1 MFIEF
6 TVGNYRSFFAPMTL
20 SLEATT
26 LQSAEKTLDEQNVF
40 QSGDLRLLRSAA
52 IYGANASGKSNL
64 IRAMAFMRKFVLQS
78 AKESQAGE
86 PTGIERFRLNTA
98 ARQEPALFQIIFIM
112 EGRQYR
118 YGFEI
123 DEQRVRSE
131 WLYHKTQRETRLF
144 LREGQQF
151 ELSGPFVKEG
161 KGIETRT
168 RDNALFL
175 SVVAQFNGPIAANI
189 LKWFRTGFN
198 VISGLEDVGYLH
210 FTLQRFETDETF
222 RQRVLDFIRLA
233 DVGITDVTL
242 ETRLLA
248 EMPMPD
254 EIREFIQ
261 RLAKTEKSNENG
273 PFIKQIVTQHPVF
286 DAEHHLVGQEAF
298 SMEEQESA
306 GTQKIFNL
314 SGPLWDTLEQGKVLI
329 IDEIEARLHPL
340 LTLELMRLFN
350 SPQTNPNNAQL
361 IFATHD
367 TGLLGS
373 SLLRRDQIWF
383 TEKDSY
389 GATNL
394 YSLAELQVR
403 NDAAFDK
410 QYIAGHYGA
419 IPCIGG
425 LRSLF
430 EGLAPAA
437 EAETQR
443 VAE

>member
-98 ARQEPALFQIIFIM
+98 ARQEPALFQIIFI
-112 EGRQYR
+112 
-118 YGFEI
+118 
-123 DEQRVRSE
+123 
-131 WLYHKTQRETRLF
+131 
-144 LREGQQF
+144 
-151 ELSGPFVKEG
+151 
-161 KGIETRT
+161 
-168 RDNALFL
+168 
-175 SVVAQFNGPIAANI
+175 
-189 LKWFRTGFN
+189 
-198 VISGLEDVGYLH
+198 
-210 FTLQRFETDETF
+210 
-222 RQRVLDFIRLA
+222 
-233 DVGITDVTL
+233 
-242 ETRLLA
+242 
-248 EMPMPD
+248 
-254 EIREFIQ
+254 
-261 RLAKTEKSNENG
+261 
-273 PFIKQIVTQHPVF
+273 
-286 DAEHHLVGQEAF
+286 
-298 SMEEQESA
+298 
-306 GTQKIFNL
+306 
-314 SGPLWDTLEQGKVLI
+314 
-329 IDEIEARLHPL
+329 
-340 LTLELMRLFN
+340 
-350 SPQTNPNNAQL
+350 NAQL

-367 TGLLGS
+367 TGLLGP

-383 TEKDSY
+383 TEKDRY

-410 QYIAGHYGA
+410 QYIAGRYGA
-419 IPCIGG
+419 IPFIGG

-430 EGLAPAA
+430 EELAHDAK
-437 EAETQR
+437 AETQR